1 MVAEAKVLPIQ
12 KEVNWAY
19 IEEHFKEHLPHYV
32 QLRYV
37 DYRDDLEYCMK
48 EVAKAIQKN
57 DFLDL
62 ENHVDDCFR
71 DQQWQ
76 YEDDY
81 WKEFKLAVISELDD
95 MFEDLDDHYGEEADF
110 IEAVRNF
117 VDDDYEG
124 CYECFREWLWEHDD
138 SGDICKEL
146 MDKTDD
152 PGMFYDLNEWFDETW
167 NWNDSEYGENIKRVC
182 DALGLDIHNKK
193 NRDMVY
199 ELLANASG
207 GGNLRIYFNAPIWE
221 LVSGDEN
228 GYKYGTDGKFDYKS
242 IKFKGKF
249 MVGIINMWEGSGM
262 VEDDVELD
270 LSLQFNRANLRISEQ
285 ETYSYERVFGAYSDY
300 KCDTPVF
307 SFQEPESEVKVNTEL
322 VYHQNRED
330 EYNETYRKG
339 KCTCGDHNMR
349 RHRHIESLGFGDLR
363 CKDCGTMWYCD

>member
-19 IEEHFKEHLPHYV
+19 IEEHFKEHLPDYV

-76 YEDDY
+76 YEHDY
-81 WKEFKLAVISELDD
+81 WQEFKKSVVEELEQMYD
-95 MFEDLDDHYGEEADF
+95 ELDDHYGEDGNF
-110 IEAVRNF
+110 IESVRDF
-117 VDDDYEG
+117 VENNDD
-124 CYECFREWLWEHDD
+124 CHECFREYLWDND
-138 SGDICKEL
+138 KSGDICKEL

-182 DALGLDIHNKK
+182 DALGLDFHNKK
-193 NRDMVY
+193 IRDMVY

-339 KCTCGDHNMR
+339 KCTCGDMNMR
-349 RHRHIESLGFGDLR
+349 RHRHIEHVGYGDLR
-363 CKDCGTMWYCD
+363 CKDCGTTWYAD